1 MFTGRLETGKVF
13 LRSRG
18 LVDIATGTQV
28 GREHEHGERMN
39 VCLKLAVITGKGWDG
54 IGR

>member
-39 VCLKLAVITGKGWDG
+39 VCLEAGGDNG
-54 IGR
+54 EGMG